1 MGDNYYSDDYFPR
14 DANSYRANSLS
25 PDRRQASASPSDNR
39 QFLFTE
45 LSTIEGSCE
54 ITSKSVEDKQ
64 IKGEGRDENLGTGAP
79 KRDQSN
85 GQPLQPSRT
94 PKGGIRKVQSHSVED
109 ITNQAE
115 SPGGSPHHQQTS
127 SGTPMSNNSVSA
139 GLTKGGASELTGQPE
154 TIKSHESVGVT
165 ITVSTEAD
173 IESTQITS
181 NQLIDTNAQSATA
194 LNGNTEPEK
203 ESAKSKGED
212 KHHSDKQQSS
222 NRSAVI
228 ASKEEHQE
236 ISPKKPENME
246 WVGDSYCIVRSY
258 SRTIAPSISTIS
270 LVFLRIITV
279 RSMI

>member
-1 MGDNYYSDDYFPR
+1 MGDNYYSDDYLPR
-14 DANSYRANSLS
+14 DANSHRANSLS

-54 ITSKSVEDKQ
+54 IATKSVEDKQ
-64 IKGEGRDENLGTGAP
+64 IKGEDRDENLGIGAP
-79 KRDQSN
+79 RRDQSN

-109 ITNQAE
+109 ITNKAE
-115 SPGGSPHHQQTS
+115 SPAASPHHQRSS
-127 SGTPMSNNSVSA
+127 SGTNNSVNA

-154 TIKSHESVGVT
+154 TFKSHESVGVT

-173 IESTQITS
+173 IESIQITS
-181 NQLIDTNAQSATA
+181 NQLIDTDAQSATA

-203 ESAKSKGED
+203 ESAKFEGED

-222 NRSAVI
+222 DGSAVV
-228 ASKEEHQE
+228 APKEEHQE
-236 ISPKKPENME
+236 KSPKKPENME
-246 WVGDSYCIVRSY
+246 WVGDSYYNACSY
-258 SRTIAPSISTIS
+258 SRAIALLLAITIDP
-270 LVFLRIITV
+270 LVIV
-279 RSMI
+279 PPYS